1 MPNFDPMSIANLL
14 RQNGAMTDAERAFML
29 NQPNAKANLINP
41 LAGQGQITDKEQ
53 AFAMQAMGQPMNRKD
68 MLNQAMQ
75 QMQGM
80 GQISDKERAYLMN
93 LGQ

>member
-29 NQPNAKANLINP
+29 NSSGNKTNP
-41 LAGQGQITDKEQ
+41 MNPFVGQGQLTDKER
-53 AFAMQAMGQPMNRKD
+53 AFALQSMGQPMNRKD

-75 QMQGM
+75 QMQGL
-80 GQISDKERAYLMN
+80 GQISDKDRAFLMN
-93 LGQ
+93 QGQ

>member
-14 RQNGAMTDAERAFML
+14 RQNSAMTDAERKFML
-29 NQPNAKANLINP
+29 NPANNMANPMNAM
-41 LAGQGQITDKEQ
+41 AGQGQLSDADR
-53 AFAMQAMGQPMNRKD
+53 AFVLQAMGQPMNRKD

-80 GQISDKERAYLMN
+80 GQMSDKDRAFLMN
-93 LGQ
+93 QGQ